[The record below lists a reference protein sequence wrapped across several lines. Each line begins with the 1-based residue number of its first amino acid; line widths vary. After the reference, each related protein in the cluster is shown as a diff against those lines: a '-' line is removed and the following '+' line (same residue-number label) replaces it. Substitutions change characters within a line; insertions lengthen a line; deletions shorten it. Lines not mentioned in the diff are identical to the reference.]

1 MLQSLGAAE
10 IAAMQSMFD
19 QTWKPITTRDRDYQG
34 VQRLRV
40 VMVQRNTNPMLWQQ
54 NALARQDICER
65 MLKTATLGRR
75 SNGLPESFP
84 AAFLSPEE
92 LALNVSLQTGFF
104 ETNRS
109 INECF
114 LFHGSKPSAVENI
127 CNNGFN
133 VGLSGTHAGSLYGSG
148 IYCGENSSKGDE
160 YTDAEESG
168 LYQGLRAMLVCR
180 VVLGQMHYNDEV
192 VPDKDQISRLCSG
205 PEKWFD
211 SVLGDRQKARG
222 TYREFVVFN
231 SAQVFPEYV
240 VLYRRE

>member
-10 IAAMQSMFD
+10 VAAMQSIFD

-40 VMVQRNTNPMLWQQ
+40 VMVQRNTNPMLWRQ
-54 NALARQDICER
+54 NALARQDITER
-65 MLKTATLGRR
+65 MLKTATQ
-75 SNGLPESFP
+75 
-84 AAFLSPEE
+84 E

-192 VPDKDQISRLCSG
+192 VPDKDQIARLCAG
-205 PEKWFD
+205 PAKRFD